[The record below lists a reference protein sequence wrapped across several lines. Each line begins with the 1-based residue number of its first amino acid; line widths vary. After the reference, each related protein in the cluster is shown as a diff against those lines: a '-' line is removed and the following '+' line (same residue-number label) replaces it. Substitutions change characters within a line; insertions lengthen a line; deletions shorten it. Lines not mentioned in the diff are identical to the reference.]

1 MMLGETSRLLQIS
14 ALIKNEVNKME
25 EHILI
30 TNVWWRD
37 PQWWAIIVPF
47 IVALVLGAV
56 AIFQDWIR
64 RLIWKPKLNV
74 SIKLHSP
81 DCQKIPVINLPRHD
95 IYFLRFRVENNGNY
109 QSEDTEAIVI
119 EVFKKEANGEY
130 RELRNFLPLNL
141 VWAHDNLVSMPKIQP
156 KLFKYLNFGHI
167 EKSEV
172 AGLNYFGIT
181 EGVNI
186 VFKFAFAISP
196 SHGSH
201 ILLPGDY
208 NITIKFAS
216 NNVSPVTKKFN
227 LVISDKWDDNEKEML
242 QNNISIKE
250 IS

>member
-1 MMLGETSRLLQIS
+1 
-14 ALIKNEVNKME
+14 ME

-37 PQWWAIIVPF
+37 TQWCAIIVPF
-47 IVALVLGAV
+47 IVALMLGAL

-74 SIKLHSP
+74 SIRLCSP
-81 DCQKIPVINLPRHD
+81 DCQKIPDINPPRHD
-95 IYFLRFRVENNGNY
+95 IYYLRFRVENNGNY
-109 QSEDTEAIVI
+109 QSKDTEAIVI

-156 KLFKYLNFGHI
+156 KLFKHLNFGYI
-167 EKSEV
+167 EKSEF
-172 AGLNYFGIT
+172 ASLNYFGIT

-186 VFKFAFAISP
+186 VFKFGFVIRP
-196 SHGSH
+196 THGSH

-216 NNVSPVTKKFN
+216 NNLSPVTKKYN